1 MKKAFLVSV
10 IVFLGM
16 SMLMASPGVWQS
28 SSTDGVDPAGDSATM
43 EVSFNLSGSGDGSD
57 TNESVRIG
65 FSENAVTSLDD
76 VAEGQANA
84 VLSNQDGAGKL
95 SEDRFIFWQISSA
108 KPMEISLSWPAEMS
122 GTSDPTNNKL
132 GWTITTSLPSNGA
145 ENGKKIGDENNSAE
159 SGASNSAV
167 VLNRSKEGDGF
178 KYGTVGSQQLTIV
191 TDPLDTAEIDNYT
204 ATLTLSVKTK

>member
-1 MKKAFLVSV
+1 MKKSFWITVVLV
-10 IVFLGM
+10 LGM
-16 SMLMASPGVWQS
+16 SVLMASPGVWQS
-28 SSTDGVDPAGDSATM
+28 SSTDGVDTAGDSATM

-65 FSENAVTSLDD
+65 FSKNVVTSLDD

-84 VLSNQDGAGKL
+84 VLTNQDGAGKL

-122 GTSDPTNNKL
+122 GISDPTNNKL

-145 ENGKKIGDENNSAE
+145 ENGEKIGDENNSAKT
-159 SGASNSAV
+159 GASNSAV
-167 VLNRSKEGDGF
+167 VLNRSNEGDGF

-191 TDPLDTAEIDNYT
+191 TDPLDSADIDNYT

>member
-1 MKKAFLVSV
+1 MKKSFWISVVLV
-10 IVFLGM
+10 LGM

-28 SSTDGVDPAGDSATM
+28 SSTDGVDTAGDSATM
-43 EVSFNLSGSGDGSD
+43 EVSFNLSGSGGGSD

-65 FSENAVTSLDD
+65 FSKNVVTSLAD
-76 VAEGQANA
+76 VAEGQVDA
-84 VLSNQDGAGKL
+84 VLTNQDGAGKL

-122 GTSDPTNNKL
+122 GTSDPTDNKL
-132 GWTITTSLPSNGA
+132 GWTITTSLPSNDA
-145 ENGKKIGDENNSAE
+145 VNGEKIDSEDNSAE
-159 SGASNSAV
+159 SGASNYAV
-167 VLNRSKEGDGF
+167 VLNRNSDGEGF

-191 TDPLDTAEIDNYT
+191 TDPLDTADIDNYT